1 MRCWSG
7 RRWSRAPA
15 CTRTLS
21 TRAMPTTVRGR
32 SLCSSGMKGAR
43 LGKAPMHP
51 SSLGPGV
58 AGQLATS
65 KQDRHNVLEGS
76 AARWG
81 RTQPRDGDKPAGPFV
96 LLTREI
102 FASREQ
108 ILLHL
113 YAATGVS
120 CRTVDRSAVRS
131 AVIAFR
137 PDGVR

>member
-1 MRCWSG
+1 MLVG
-7 RRWSRAPA
+7 LNG
-15 CTRTLS
+15 TE
-21 TRAMPTTVRGR
+21 
-32 SLCSSGMKGAR
+32 
-43 LGKAPMHP
+43 
-51 SSLGPGV
+51 GV
-58 AGQLATS
+58 QKLA
-65 KQDRHNVLEGS
+65 
-76 AARWG
+76 
-81 RTQPRDGDKPAGPFV
+81 DKHGESPFV

-137 PDGVR
+137 PDGVRW

>member
-1 MRCWSG
+1 MSAQARPSAIGPVITRYLALKTALG
-7 RRWSRAPA
+7 RRYAIER
-15 CTRTLS
+15 R
-21 TRAMPTTVRGR
+21 
-32 SLCSSGMKGAR
+32 
-43 LGKAPMHP
+43 
-51 SSLGPGV
+51 
-58 AGQLATS
+58 
-65 KQDRHNVLEGS
+65 VLETLETFLQTTGP
-76 AARWG
+76 AAELTPETFEAWAQ
-81 RTQPRDGDKPAGPFV
+81 TLQHLAPPFV

-137 PDGVR
+137 PDGVRW